1 MGYELSCQYDRKQSF
16 YGKAKVRVEG
26 NRTILTSYT
35 TDVAYIENGKAVVN
49 GMYSNTTLRH
59 IKEFLKQNGFI
70 ADSWKQIERDYSPT
84 EEQVDKQKQE
94 EREKA
99 EGMMKSV
106 GMVAMLGDLM
116 TDTKKESNDWKL
128 RMIKAGLGSKGL
140 SVPEDWDQ
148 LTEEEKETRLNKVI
162 AFARSEE

>member
-1 MGYELSCQYDRKQSF
+1 
-16 YGKAKVRVEG
+16 
-26 NRTILTSYT
+26 
-35 TDVAYIENGKAVVN
+35 
-49 GMYSNTTLRH
+49 
-59 IKEFLKQNGFI
+59 
-70 ADSWKQIERDYSPT
+70 
-84 EEQVDKQKQE
+84 
-94 EREKA
+94 
-99 EGMMKSV
+99 
-106 GMVAMLGDLM
+106 MVAMLGDLM